1 MKPPRLRIGRILDH
15 DGRLNPPF
23 IWVATALSL
32 LLHAAA
38 LLVWKMPLDMRLPR
52 SSDGKTTSSPLR
64 LRVLPLPSGQAQAPA
79 IAQRAAP
86 PARRPAPMPGPA
98 PAPRLQAPV
107 IALNAPAPV
116 APAVPATPAPA
127 APPAPPTPAPPA
139 PSPPT
144 PAAAPARPPAGDFS
158 AALEARRRARGNTA
172 QSGTPTPSA
181 TDDDKARR
189 DSIVASNLGQDRAPS
204 FGSDPRKQGGGVFQ
218 IQGETFDRA
227 ELIFYGWNKEIGRM
241 SAQAIEV
248 RKADNPDIRIA
259 VVRKMIA
266 IIRDQEKNDFIWDS
280 RRLGRSLNLSARLED
295 NAGLEDVLMREFYE
309 VRR

>member
-1 MKPPRLRIGRILDH
+1 MLTRVFSAAIQGVEAIEVEIEVNAGPGDPKIIVVGLPDTAVKESKDRVTTAIANSGFRWPRERTTINLAPADIKKEGPSFDLPIAIGMITVALGAEVPRLERCLMAGEL
-15 DGRLNPPF
+15 
-23 IWVATALSL
+23 
-32 LLHAAA
+32 
-38 LLVWKMPLDMRLPR
+38 
-52 SSDGKTTSSPLR
+52 
-64 LRVLPLPSGQAQAPA
+64 
-79 IAQRAAP
+79 
-86 PARRPAPMPGPA
+86 
-98 PAPRLQAPV
+98 
-107 IALNAPAPV
+107 ALNGELRSIKGALPI
-116 APAVPATPAPA
+116 
-127 APPAPPTPAPPA
+127 
-139 PSPPT
+139 
-144 PAAAPARPPAGDFS
+144 
-158 AALEARRRARGNTA
+158 ALEARRRARGITA

-248 RKADNPDIRIA
+248 RKGDNPDIRFA

-295 NAGLEDVLMREFYE
+295 NAGLEEVLMREFYE